1 MNNMKNLI
9 KENVKLKM
17 KLAANEEAILKEK
30 EEMRNNKLIKI
41 MMNEVRCELQ
51 LKFQSTLN

>member
-1 MNNMKNLI
+1 MKKLI

-30 EEMRNNKLIKI
+30 EELRNNKLIKI
-41 MMNEVRCELQ
+41 MMNNRQADLT
-51 LKFQSTLN
+51 F

>member
-1 MNNMKNLI
+1 MNNMKKLI

-30 EEMRNNKLIKI
+30 EKMRSNKLIKI
-41 MMNEVRCELQ
+41 MMNNRQAGLSV
-51 LKFQSTLN
+51 

>member
-1 MNNMKNLI
+1 MNNMKKLI

-30 EEMRNNKLIKI
+30 EKMRNNKLIKI
-41 MMNEVRCELQ
+41 MMNDRHTGLTV
-51 LKFQSTLN
+51 

>member
-1 MNNMKNLI
+1 MSDMKKLI

-30 EEMRNNKLIKI
+30 EEMRNSKLIKI
-41 MMNEVRCELQ
+41 MMSNRHSGLSV
-51 LKFQSTLN
+51 

>member
-1 MNNMKNLI
+1 MSNMKKLI

-17 KLAANEEAILKEK
+17 KLAANEEEAILKEK

-41 MMNEVRCELQ
+41 MMNDRQAGLSV
-51 LKFQSTLN
+51 

>member
-1 MNNMKNLI
+1 MSNMKKLI

-17 KLAANEEAILKEK
+17 KLAANEEVILKEK

-41 MMNEVRCELQ
+41 MMNDRHSGLSV
-51 LKFQSTLN
+51 

>member
-1 MNNMKNLI
+1 MNNMRKLI

-41 MMNEVRCELQ
+41 MMNDRHASLTV
-51 LKFQSTLN
+51 

>member
-1 MNNMKNLI
+1 MSNMKKLI

-41 MMNEVRCELQ
+41 MMNDRQAGLSV
-51 LKFQSTLN
+51 

>member
-1 MNNMKNLI
+1 MRGIIHMNNMKKLI

-30 EEMRNNKLIKI
+30 EKMRSNKLIKI
-41 MMNEVRCELQ
+41 MMNNRQAGLSV
-51 LKFQSTLN
+51 